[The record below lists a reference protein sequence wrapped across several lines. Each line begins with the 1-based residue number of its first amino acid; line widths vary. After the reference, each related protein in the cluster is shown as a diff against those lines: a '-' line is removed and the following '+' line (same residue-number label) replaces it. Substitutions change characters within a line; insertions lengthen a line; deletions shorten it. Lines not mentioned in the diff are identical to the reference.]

1 MSHFFVGN
9 LLEIRVDEK
18 NKLKIILDN
27 TYISQAI
34 FKKSRSKKNIKH
46 FDYYKKDAYMVV
58 VQERSTREYF
68 VEVILVQAVTNT
80 CTNTSEYSRVLANY
94 TKLD

>member
-68 VEVILVQAVTNT
+68 V
-80 CTNTSEYSRVLANY
+80 
-94 TKLD
+94 